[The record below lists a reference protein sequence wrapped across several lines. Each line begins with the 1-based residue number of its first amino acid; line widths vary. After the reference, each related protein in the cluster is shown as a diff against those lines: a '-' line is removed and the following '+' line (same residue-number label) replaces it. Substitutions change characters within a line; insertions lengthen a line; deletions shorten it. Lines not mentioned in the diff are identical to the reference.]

1 VEAKMVKK
9 FRRAAAGIEEQLP
22 SDLRKPHVLSQ
33 TCDYLFNEVVAN
45 APELGRVHHFVWDRT
60 RAIRNDFTI
69 LQVSA
74 PEDLSHA
81 VDCLERIA
89 RFHILSLHQMAG
101 VKEKDFQ
108 YDWQQDREQLDRT
121 LVSLM
126 QYYDDSRGKIP
137 LPNESEFR
145 AYLIVFQLQ
154 DPDMEDRV
162 QSWPQDLVRHPR
174 IRKAMK
180 LYAAAGSTSSF
191 QGPLRPAA
199 KLPIAQQDWQRFWCL
214 VESDATSYLTACV
227 AEINFNLI
235 RRVALQSLYKSVN
248 QRATADFSVDEFC
261 DMLAFNDGFE
271 AEDYL
276 ACYSI
281 TFQDRDEG
289 RFADISALKNQK
301 QLPEPSPAP
310 PKQLKSEM
318 VEYKRFG
325 RTLPAVISGFT
336 VKEAQDNGMINE
348 EELTAGDAEMGDEG
362 AQDHEEEE
370 AINDGESLFM
380 PETAKTKSQAS
391 PFSVDFDKPT
401 TSVFGQP
408 TEQPKTSAFSFG
420 KPSAGVSGPASTG
433 FGAPTATASNGF
445 GAPTAP
451 ASTGFGAP
459 TAPTTAPATS
469 FGADKPNSFN
479 FLSGGTSTSAA
490 TTPKP
495 ASSFSGF
502 SGFGQPTST
511 NTAPSKSTFGGP
523 SFGETSQK
531 DTASPASAGF
541 GFAQKASG
549 DVDQTKPDTTS
560 SLFSQVKPDST
571 SSLFSQIKPSSTS
584 SMFGSPQQ
592 DATSSQSAPPKQEAA
607 SSFFSPPQTNGKSS
621 LFSPPQMNNTSTSFG
636 QSSQQAT
643 GPPNPFIEEGSDSPP
658 SSSPTRGGFP
668 SAFTPSAPSAEKP
681 TPPSF
686 SFTAPTPKESEFPK
700 AAAASFAS
708 FGAPTPKESEP
719 PKAPAASFASFGKP
733 EETAQKTNA
742 APSFSAGPST
752 TTSSAA
758 PTTSFAPPPQPDPK
772 GNHVAEKS
780 KRASPRVSFGAGS
793 DQFNRPTHPSPLAQS
808 YTAASDAPS
817 TPNPASQ
824 APPQTF
830 PPSFTSATQSKPAKI
845 TPAAPEL
852 SFDAII
858 SDVARKVTL
867 SSDTGLLDQF
877 LEYHIGKVITD
888 IQEELHFERLNAQAD
903 AHRTAVLSHRFLILW
918 RDICRRR
925 RLARRG
931 QDKRRRAQERLKE
944 SKNQAASDIA
954 SIAGSASVLGRTHRG
969 SVMGSEMSR
978 QEEVDKMFQ
987 QSFSSG
993 RWSRL
998 AKRDEQ
1004 AKGGSKRPTSSHS
1017 MDSLASSHDAGHK
1030 RLKSTSHVDDS
1041 GRVIKVAPMGPPS
1054 RSNGALKRSSFR
1066 DALPDNPPVASTTKS
1081 NYFRLKALGHGHVY
1095 DLAPTYSR
1103 KRHHSEV
1110 THSPA
1115 PSSRV
1120 EPEEASPVRRE
1131 SPPSSKLRRTSR
1143 SSVTSRHT
1151 AEETDAVIARADDV
1165 IARARAARELLRD
1178 GGTSFFPLEQD
1189 TNDPL
1194 RQSTGSQVLYGS
1206 PSMER
1211 ARIDARLRAS
1221 HYGTDFGSSRRS
1233 DVPAYRLRESKFV
1246 PREQYGKAIERSR
1259 EFRLSRSGNTSR
1271 PESRIDTFTPSK
1283 PVETVESRPAPPS
1296 FIDETPTAD
1305 SARSTTATFGNIPQL
1320 VQPQWPTAQPS
1331 AFSTSTTPFGGFTQN
1346 LGASRPSTLGDV
1358 NNTTR
1363 PSGFGSHSFQPTQ
1376 TSGFASHAFQPSQNT
1391 LDMQDIFGQPDGTN
1405 TTTSYQSGFARHA
1418 PLEQSTNGNNAHDS
1432 DDDLQITGATTP
1444 HVNGFSTGVTSNGHR
1459 SEYPSNGEED
1469 IGHQQTSAYSN
1480 SFAALSNGLV
1490 NDDSEEGEDDQQQ
1503 TIGHPNPYA
1512 ALVNGDDM
1520 MDNDQ
1525 FGQYN
1530 SDADQPGVYPGGD
1543 PGSGD
1548 FEDEDG
1554 DVEDEDGEGFDEEG
1568 SDLEDEL
1575 EDEEEYEDE
1584 DDEDD
1589 GAEAHKPSTNAR
1601 FAEPEVI
1608 ELSD

>member
-74 PEDLSHA
+74 PDDLSHA

-162 QSWPQDLVRHPR
+162 QSWPQDLIRHPR

-180 LYAAAGSTSSF
+180 LYAAAGTTSSL
-191 QGPLRPAA
+191 QGPLRPPAH
-199 KLPIAQQDWQRFWCL
+199 LPIAQQDWQRFWCL

-235 RRVALQSLYKSVN
+235 RRVALQSLSKSVN
-248 QRATADFSVDEFC
+248 QRATADFSVDELC
-261 DMLAFNDGFE
+261 EMLAFNDGFE

-276 ACYSI
+276 ACYNI

-289 RFADISALKNQK
+289 RFADISALKSRNN
-301 QLPEPSPAP
+301 LPEPSPAP

-336 VKEAQDNGMINE
+336 VKEAQDNGMVNE
-348 EELTAGDAEMGDEG
+348 EELTAGDAEMGDGE
-362 AQDHEEEE
+362 AKDHEDEE

-380 PETAKTKSQAS
+380 PETAKTKSKAS
-391 PFSVDFDKPT
+391 PFGVDFDKPT

-408 TEQPKTSAFSFG
+408 AEQPKTGAFSFG
-420 KPSAGVSGPASTG
+420 KPSADVSGPA
-433 FGAPTATASNGF
+433 PTGF

-451 ASTGFGAP
+451 A
-459 TAPTTAPATS
+459 TS
-469 FGADKPNSFN
+469 FGAEKSNSFN
-479 FLSGGTSTSAA
+479 FLSGGTPNAASA
-490 TTPKP
+490 TPKP
-495 ASSFSGF
+495 APSFSGF
-502 SGFGQPTST
+502 SGFGQPTTT
-511 NTAPSKSTFGGP
+511 NAAPSTSTFGGL
-523 SFGETSQK
+523 SFGETPQK
-531 DTASPASAGF
+531 DTASSASAGF
-541 GFAQKASG
+541 GFTQKASG
-549 DVDQTKPDTTS
+549 DVDQAKPATSS

-571 SSLFSQIKPSSTS
+571 SSLFSQIKPNSTS
-584 SMFGSPQQ
+584 TIFGSPQQ
-592 DATSSQSAPPKQEAA
+592 DATSAQSAPPKQEAA
-607 SSFFSPPQTNGKSS
+607 SSFFSAPQTNNTSS
-621 LFSPPQMNNTSTSFG
+621 PFSPPQMNTTSSPFG
-636 QSSQQAT
+636 QPSQPSQVT
-643 GPPNPFIEEGSDSPP
+643 GPPKPFIEDGDVSPP
-658 SSSPTRGGFP
+658 SSSPTGGGFS
-668 SAFTPSAPSAEKP
+668 SAFAPAAPSAEKP

-700 AAAASFAS
+700 GPTTSFAS
-708 FGAPTPKESEP
+708 FAAPAPKESEP

-733 EETAQKTNA
+733 EEAAQKTNA
-742 APSFSAGPST
+742 APSFSAGTST
-752 TTSSAA
+752 STSPAA
-758 PTTSFAPPPQPDPK
+758 PTTSFTPPPPIAKPK
-772 GNHVAEKS
+772 QK
-780 KRASPRVSFGAGS
+780 SPRRSFGASS

-808 YTAASDAPS
+808 YTAASDTPS
-817 TPNPASQ
+817 TAEPSQIFQPSFTGASQ
-824 APPQTF
+824 A
-830 PPSFTSATQSKPAKI
+830 KPVKPK
-845 TPAAPEL
+845 PAAPEP
-852 SFDAII
+852 SFESVI
-858 SDVARKVTL
+858 SDVARKITL

-877 LEYHIGKVITD
+877 LEFYIGKVITD
-888 IQEELHFERLNAQAD
+888 VQEDLHFKRLNAQAD
-903 AHRTAVLSHRFLILW
+903 EHRTTVLSHRFLKLW

-925 RLARRG
+925 RLARQG
-931 QDKRRRAQERLKE
+931 QEKRKRAQRRLAE
-944 SKNQAASDIA
+944 SKNQAASETA

-969 SVMGSEMSR
+969 SVMGAEMSR

-993 RWSRL
+993 RWSKL
-998 AKRDEQ
+998 AKKDEQ

-1017 MDSLASSHDAGHK
+1017 MESMASSPDTSHK
-1030 RLKSTSHVDDS
+1030 RLKSMSHVDNS
-1041 GRVIKVAPMGPPS
+1041 GRVIKLAPMGPPNS
-1054 RSNGALKRSSFR
+1054 GALKRSSFR
-1066 DALPDNPPVASTTKS
+1066 EALPDNPPVASTTKS
-1081 NYFRLKALGHGHVY
+1081 NYFRLKALGRAHVY
-1095 DLAPTYSR
+1095 DLAPTYQR
-1103 KRHHSEV
+1103 KRQHSEV

-1115 PSSRV
+1115 PSSSRAQ
-1120 EPEEASPVRRE
+1120 PEEASPVHRE
-1131 SPPSSKLRRTSR
+1131 SPPSSKLRRTSS

-1151 AEETDAVIARADDV
+1151 AEETDAVIARA
-1165 IARARAARELLRD
+1165 RAARELLRD
-1178 GGTSFFPLEQD
+1178 GGAGFFQPD
-1189 TNDPL
+1189 KDANDPM
-1194 RQSTGSQVLYGS
+1194 RQSTGSQVLYDS

-1211 ARIDARLRAS
+1211 ARIDARWRAS
-1221 HYGTDFGSSRRS
+1221 QSGTDFGSSRRS

-1246 PREQYGKAIERSR
+1246 PREQYGKAIDRSR
-1259 EFRLSRSGNTSR
+1259 EFRQSRSGNSSR
-1271 PESRIDTFTPSK
+1271 PESCIDTFTPSK
-1283 PVETVESRPAPPS
+1283 PAEASGSRPAPPP
-1296 FIDETPTAD
+1296 FTDATPTAD
-1305 SARSTTATFGNIPQL
+1305 SAQSTTATFGNVTQL
-1320 VQPQWPTAQPS
+1320 QWPAAQPS

-1346 LGASRPSTLGDV
+1346 SGTSRPNALGDSS
-1358 NNTTR
+1358 NTPR

-1376 TSGFASHAFQPSQNT
+1376 TSGFANHTFQPSQNT
-1391 LDMQDIFGQPDGTN
+1391 QDMQDIFGQPDQTS
-1405 TTTSYQSGFARHA
+1405 TTMSYQTGFARNA
-1418 PLEQSTNGNNAHDS
+1418 PAEQGTNGNNAHDS
-1432 DDDLQITGATTP
+1432 EDELQITGGTTP
-1444 HVNGFSTGVTSNGHR
+1444 YVNGTSTGVTSNGHQ

-1469 IGHQQTSAYSN
+1469 IGHQQTGAYSN
-1480 SFAALSNGLV
+1480 SYAALSNGLV
-1490 NDDSEEGEDDQQQ
+1490 NDESDEGEDDQQH
-1503 TIGHPNPYA
+1503 TISHANPYA
-1512 ALVNGDDM
+1512 ALANEGDMLDS
-1520 MDNDQ
+1520 DQ

-1543 PGSGD
+1543 AESNG

-1568 SDLEDEL
+1568 SDLEDEMEEE
-1575 EDEEEYEDE
+1575 EDEEYEDE
-1584 DDEDD
+1584 DDDE
-1589 GAEAHKPSTNAR
+1589 GADPHKPSTNAG

>member
-180 LYAAAGSTSSF
+180 LYAAAGTTSSF

-248 QRATADFSVDEFC
+248 QRATADFSVDELC

-271 AEDYL
+271 AQDYL
-276 ACYSI
+276 SCYNI
-281 TFQDRDEG
+281 TFEDRDEG
-289 RFADISALKNQK
+289 RFADISVLKNQK
-301 QLPEPSPAP
+301 QLPDPSPAP

-348 EELTAGDAEMGDEG
+348 EELTARDAEMGDE
-362 AQDHEEEE
+362 DEE
-370 AINDGESLFM
+370 AVNDGESLFM
-380 PETAKTKSQAS
+380 PETEKTKSQAS

-420 KPSAGVSGPASTG
+420 KPSAGASESASTG
-433 FGAPTATASNGF
+433 FEAPTATASTGF

-459 TAPTTAPATS
+459 TAPTAPATS
-469 FGADKPNSFN
+469 FGAEKSNSFN
-479 FLSGGTSTSAA
+479 FLSGGTSNSAA
-490 TTPKP
+490 ATPKP
-495 ASSFSGF
+495 APSFGGF
-502 SGFGQPTST
+502 SSGFGQPSST
-511 NTAPSKSTFGGP
+511 NAAPSKSTFGGP

-531 DTASPASAGF
+531 DTAGSASAGF
-541 GFAQKASG
+541 SLAQKASG
-549 DVDQTKPDTTS
+549 DADQAKPETS
-560 SLFSQVKPDST
+560 TSLFSQVKPDST

-584 SMFGSPQQ
+584 TMFGSPKQ
-592 DATSSQSAPPKQEAA
+592 DATSSEPAPPKQEAA
-607 SSFFSPPQTNGKSS
+607 NSFFSPAQTSNTSS
-621 LFSPPQMNNTSTSFG
+621 LFSPPQMNNTSSAFG
-636 QSSQQAT
+636 QPSQQFT
-643 GPPNPFIEEGSDSPP
+643 GAPKPFIEEGSDSPP
-658 SSSPTRGGFP
+658 SSSPTSGGFS
-668 SAFTPSAPSAEKP
+668 SAFTSAAPAAEKP

-686 SFTAPTPKESEFPK
+686 SFTVPTPRESEFPK
-700 AAAASFAS
+700 APAASFAT
-708 FGAPTPKESEP
+708 FAAPTPKESEP
-719 PKAPAASFASFGKP
+719 PKAPVASFASFRKP
-733 EETAQKTNA
+733 EEAVQKTNG
-742 APSFSAGPST
+742 APSFSAGTST
-752 TTSSAA
+752 TTSPAA
-758 PTTSFAPPPQPDPK
+758 PTTSFAPTQPEAKSNHAVDKPQ
-772 GNHVAEKS
+772 
-780 KRASPRVSFGAGS
+780 RASPRTSFGA

-808 YTAASDAPS
+808 YTAASDAPN
-817 TPNPASQ
+817 TPTSS
-824 APPQTF
+824 QTF
-830 PPSFTSATQSKPAKI
+830 PPSFTDATQSKPAK
-845 TPAAPEL
+845 TTTAAPEL

-888 IQEELHFERLNAQAD
+888 IQEELHFERLNAQAV

-931 QDKRRRAQERLKE
+931 QDKRKRAQQRLKE

-954 SIAGSASVLGRTHRG
+954 SIAGSGSVLGRTHRE

-993 RWSRL
+993 RWTKL
-998 AKRDEQ
+998 AKREEQ
-1004 AKGGSKRPTSSHS
+1004 AKGGSKRPSSSHS
-1017 MDSLASSHDAGHK
+1017 MDSLASSHDTGHK
-1030 RLKSTSHVDDS
+1030 RLKSTSHVDGS
-1041 GRVIKVAPMGPPS
+1041 GRIIKIAPMGPPS
-1054 RSNGALKRSSFR
+1054 SSLKRSSFR
-1066 DALPDNPPVASTTKS
+1066 EALPDNPPVASTTKS

-1103 KRHHSEV
+1103 KRHHSEA

-1115 PSSRV
+1115 PPSRAQ
-1120 EPEEASPVRRE
+1120 PEEASPPLRE

-1151 AEETDAVIARADDV
+1151 AEETDSVIARADEV
-1165 IARARAARELLRD
+1165 IARARAARESLRD
-1178 GGTSFFPLEQD
+1178 GGFSFRPETD

-1194 RQSTGSQVLYGS
+1194 RQSTGSQVMYDS

-1221 HYGTDFGSSRRS
+1221 QCGTDFGSSRRS

-1259 EFRLSRSGNTSR
+1259 EFRRSRSGNSSR
-1271 PESRIDTFTPSK
+1271 PESRNDTFTPSK
-1283 PVETVESRPAPPS
+1283 PAEPVESRPAGPS
-1296 FIDETPTAD
+1296 FTDATPTAN
-1305 SARSTTATFGNIPQL
+1305 SAQSTTATFGNIPQL
-1320 VQPQWPTAQPS
+1320 SQPQWSAAQPS
-1331 AFSTSTTPFGGFTQN
+1331 AFSTSTSFGGFSQN
-1346 LGASRPSTLGDV
+1346 PGASRPSTLGDI

-1363 PSGFGSHSFQPTQ
+1363 PPGFGSQPFQPTQ
-1376 TSGFASHAFQPSQNT
+1376 TSGFASHTFQPSQNT
-1391 LDMQDIFGQPDGTN
+1391 LDMQNIFGRPDVTD
-1405 TTTSYQSGFARHA
+1405 TSTSYQTGFARNA
-1418 PLEQSTNGNNAHDS
+1418 PLGQSTNGNNGHDS
-1432 DDDLQITGATTP
+1432 DDDLQITGATTTP
-1444 HVNGFSTGVTSNGHR
+1444 HVNGIGNGATSNSHQ

-1469 IGHQQTSAYSN
+1469 IGHQQTGPYSN
-1480 SFAALSNGLV
+1480 SYAALSNGLV
-1490 NDDSEEGEDDQQQ
+1490 NDDSDEGEDDQQQ
-1503 TIGHPNPYA
+1503 TIGHANPYA
-1512 ALVNGDDM
+1512 ALADDNDM
-1520 MDNDQ
+1520 LLDNDQ

-1543 PGSGD
+1543 RESGH

-1554 DVEDEDGEGFDEEG
+1554 DIEDEDGEGFDEEG
-1568 SDLEDEL
+1568 SDLEDDL

-1584 DDEDD
+1584 EEDD
-1589 GAEAHKPSTNAR
+1589 GAEAHKPSTNAG